1 VAQVVYGQT
10 FSGGV
15 VHIPPSKSAA
25 HRQVLCAA
33 LSQGKCT
40 LSHVDMSEDIKA
52 TVAAVTALGVQAQYD
67 EQTATLTLDATGLG
81 SRNAVI
87 DCGESGSTLRFLIPI
102 AAALGASARFWGHGR
117 LPQRPL
123 GIYADLL
130 PSHGVEFR
138 TQGGLPLEISGRLK
152 SGVYRLPG
160 DVSSQFVTGLLFA
173 LPLLPED
180 SEIILLSP
188 LESKGYVDL
197 TLSILKEYGVAAQE
211 TAQGYHIPGGQRYT
225 PKNSQVEGDWS
236 QAAFFLCMAALSPT
250 GAPVEIQGLKP
261 QSLQG
266 DKACVE
272 LFQRFGLDISWQG
285 ENLVARNL
293 HAGAPFGGLRGFE
306 IDASQ
311 IPDMVPALA
320 VCGAFS
326 QGETRIV
333 NAQRLRLKESD
344 RLAAMSDAINGLGG
358 KAEATPDGMVIWGQP
373 QVKGG
378 LLQGKNDHRVVMAL
392 AAAAFRCQEPLTVTD
407 AQSIRKSY
415 PGFFRDFI
423 KLGGIAH
430 VLDLG

>member
-1 VAQVVYGQT
+1 
-10 FSGGV
+10 
-15 VHIPPSKSAA
+15 
-25 HRQVLCAA
+25 
-33 LSQGKCT
+33 
-40 LSHVDMSEDIKA
+40 M
-52 TVAAVTALGVQAQYD
+52 
-67 EQTATLTLDATGLG
+67 
-81 SRNAVI
+81 
-87 DCGESGSTLRFLIPI
+87 
-102 AAALGASARFWGHGR
+102 
-117 LPQRPL
+117 
-123 GIYADLL
+123 
-130 PSHGVEFR
+130 
-138 TQGGLPLEISGRLK
+138 
-152 SGVYRLPG
+152 
-160 DVSSQFVTGLLFA
+160 
-173 LPLLPED
+173 
-180 SEIILLSP
+180 
-188 LESKGYVDL
+188 
-197 TLSILKEYGVAAQE
+197 
-211 TAQGYHIPGGQRYT
+211 
-225 PKNSQVEGDWS
+225 
-236 QAAFFLCMAALSPT
+236 
-250 GAPVEIQGLKP
+250 
-261 QSLQG
+261 
-266 DKACVE
+266 E